1 MSVTVVMSGVE
12 LSIDGSE
19 AKARVQSYVAFVN
32 GVPQQVNV
40 NPVVRMSSG
49 HTVEVI
55 RRELQEAWKAEYRA
69 EENANENSFNIRWL
83 DDDSAYV
90 T

>member
-1 MSVTVVMSGVE
+1 MAVTVVMSGVD

-19 AKARVQSYVAFVN
+19 AKARVQSYVAFIN

-55 RRELQEAWKAEYRA
+55 RRELQEAWKAEYQK
-69 EENANENSFNIRWL
+69 EENPAETGFNIRWL